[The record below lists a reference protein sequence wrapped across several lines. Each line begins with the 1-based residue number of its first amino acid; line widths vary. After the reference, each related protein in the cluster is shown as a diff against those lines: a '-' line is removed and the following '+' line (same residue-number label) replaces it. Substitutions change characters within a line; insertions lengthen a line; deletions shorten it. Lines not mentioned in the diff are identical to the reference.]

1 MCTLTVLRD
10 ADRVLVTMNRDERRD
25 RAPEVSPRISV
36 DDAIGVAWAGPRD
49 GAAGGT
55 WMGANEFGVVACLLN
70 QYASGSAAPPAR
82 DPSRPSRG
90 AVVPAL
96 LTRGPWTQVLAWLES
111 GFDPTAYGGFRLVI
125 ANAHETVLVV
135 WTGAGR
141 IETTRQSAE
150 RFFLSS
156 SSWNQEEV
164 LPWRR
169 ARFDEWCAVGA
180 KATHR
185 IPAIH
190 LLRPDGMEAWAP
202 LMAREHSATRSITQ
216 VDLGRR
222 GHGLRVRWWPVV
234 DGRVAAEPEGEAA
247 LALRAGSEGLP
258 LP

>member
-25 RAPEVSPRISV
+25 RAPEISPRVSV
-36 DDAIGVAWAGPRD
+36 DHSTGVAWAGPRD

-70 QYASGSAAPPAR
+70 QYASGSAPPR

-90 AVVPAL
+90 AIVPAL
-96 LTRGPWTQVLAWLES
+96 LARGSWGNGLAWLDS
-111 GFDPTAYGGFRLVI
+111 DFDPTAYDGFRLVLV
-125 ANAHETVLVV
+125 NAEETVLVV
-135 WTGAGR
+135 WTGTGDLEIMR
-141 IETTRQSAE
+141 PPTE

-169 ARFDEWCAVGA
+169 ARFEEWCAAGA

-185 IPAIH
+185 IPSIH
-190 LLRPDGMEAWAP
+190 LLRSEGMESWAP

-216 VDLGRR
+216 VDLGRH
-222 GHGLRVRWWPVV
+222 GHGLRVRWWPVA

-247 LALRAGSEGLP
+247 LALRTGSEGLP
-258 LP
+258 VP